1 MEARLRFSVPVG
13 KGVLVDEYC
22 PAFASLLTVVNPS
35 DDRHEIVED
44 GLFYEAVFSVEAD
57 GLRVMF
63 PEQIEGV
70 YDGVGIA
77 EEPEDVLPFLLVHL

>member
-1 MEARLRFSVPVG
+1 M
-13 KGVLVDEYC
+13 
-22 PAFASLLTVVNPS
+22 
-35 DDRHEIVED
+35 ED

-77 EEPEDVLPFLLVHL
+77 EEPEDASASGQENTTKANVTTEDNTPQ

>member
-1 MEARLRFSVPVG
+1 M
-13 KGVLVDEYC
+13 
-22 PAFASLLTVVNPS
+22 
-35 DDRHEIVED
+35 ED

-57 GLRVMF
+57 GLRVML